1 MNNDPNLRKFE
12 IIRRENEEIQSIG
25 HSLGKG
31 GFGIV
36 REVIINK
43 KVYAG
48 KLIEKN
54 KGQQSEEEKYGI
66 ILRGKNIININKIIS
81 SKIGLKEYD
90 LIIMEK
96 ASLRDLGKISEFF
109 HKNNLLK
116 TIYNPFEEVLEDNLL
131 RFYLKQI
138 INALELLDRNYYV
151 HNDIKPQNILITY
164 NLIIKLTDFGLL
176 RKVQNNETNIPGGTP
191 GYLSPEYYI
200 NRKVE
205 SEVARKQD
213 YFALGSTLYFLK
225 YGEHM
230 LKYKKGNDANM
241 ILLADEIVKLLE
253 QNRDYIKSKK
263 SSDGEF
269 INFLCSLIEYKPED
283 RPFFEEIYRNIWL
296 NNNSEQINNIHSINQ
311 GEEEKLIMELQKS
324 DFLIKKEKEIENY
337 INSDNEKEK
346 KFIENKNIKKDIIK
360 KKKNKICRFRFKKN
374 NKQ

>member
-54 KGQQSEEEKYGI
+54 KGQQSEEKKYGI

-337 INSDNEKEK
+337 LKSENENEQKIK
-346 KFIENKNIKKDIIK
+346 KNIKKDTIK
-360 KKKNKICRFRFKKN
+360 RKKNNKLYRFRFKKLIN
-374 NKQ
+374 N

>member
-25 HSLGKG
+25 HPLGKG

-54 KGQQSEEEKYGI
+54 KGQRSEEEKYGI

-176 RKVQNNETNIPGGTP
+176 RKVQNNETNIPG
-191 GYLSPEYYI
+191 EH
-200 NRKVE
+200 
-205 SEVARKQD
+205 QD
-213 YFALGSTLYFLK
+213 IYHQNFISI
-225 YGEHM
+225 
-230 LKYKKGNDANM
+230 KK
-241 ILLADEIVKLLE
+241 LIVK
-253 QNRDYIKSKK
+253 
-263 SSDGEF
+263 
-269 INFLCSLIEYKPED
+269 
-283 RPFFEEIYRNIWL
+283 
-296 NNNSEQINNIHSINQ
+296 
-311 GEEEKLIMELQKS
+311 
-324 DFLIKKEKEIENY
+324 
-337 INSDNEKEK
+337 
-346 KFIENKNIKKDIIK
+346 
-360 KKKNKICRFRFKKN
+360 
-374 NKQ
+374 

>member
-25 HSLGKG
+25 HPLGKG

-337 INSDNEKEK
+337 LKSENENEQKIK
-346 KFIENKNIKKDIIK
+346 KNINIEKDTTK
-360 KKKNKICRFRFKKN
+360 KKKKKLCRFRFKK
-374 NKQ
+374 KF